1 MTVQVP
7 VPVQLPPLQP
17 VNVEPAAGVAVSV
30 TAVPLAKV
38 AEQVAPH
45 EMPAGE
51 LEIVPLP
58 APAFV
63 RLSVKGCSANVA
75 VTLWAA
81 LIVTVQVPVPV
92 QPPLQPVNVEPVAGV
107 AVSVT
112 AVPLAN
118 AAEQVAPHEMPVG
131 ELETVPL
138 PVPAFVT
145 ARVNG
150 CSANVAVTDVAAVI
164 VVVHVPEPVQAPL
177 QPENVEPVAGD
188 AVRVTAAPV
197 VNEAEQVEPH
207 EMPAGLLV
215 TVPVPAPAFET
226 VSVELTDAPVPVTSL
241 DNVSPSAVK
250 LTLALAAVVLVGVN
264 VTVMVAV
271 APELVSVNGLPE
283 TMLKGAATDAVPV
296 IVPPRVLCTVNVC
309 VAELPIL
316 TVPKFTVVVGVAAM
330 STCAT
335 ALATPEHVLSLPL
348 VSIAVIATL

>member
-1 MTVQVP
+1 VTDWAALIVTVQVP

-30 TAVPLAKV
+30 TAVPLAKA

-118 AAEQVAPHEMPVG
+118 AVEQVAPHEMPVG
-131 ELETVPL
+131 ELVTVPL

-150 CSANVAVTDVAAVI
+150 CSANVAVTEVAAVI
-164 VVVHVPEPVQAPL
+164 VVVHVPVPVQAPL
-177 QPENVEPVAGD
+177 QPVKVEPAAGVAVNVTADPLVNACEHVAPQEMPDGELVMLPLPVPDLVTLSVKDDCTNEAVTVVAALKVTVHVPVPLHPPPFQPENVEPAAGVA
-188 AVRVTAAPV
+188 VKVTTVPLP
-197 VNEAEQVEPH
+197 NEAEHVDPH
-207 EMPAGLLV
+207 EIPAGELD
-215 TVPVPAPAFET
+215 TVPEPAPALLT
-226 VSVELTDAPVPVTSL
+226 VSV
-241 DNVSPSAVK
+241 AV
-250 LTLALAAVVLVGVN
+250 
-264 VTVMVAV
+264 
-271 APELVSVNGLPE
+271 
-283 TMLKGAATDAVPV
+283 
-296 IVPPRVLCTVNVC
+296 
-309 VAELPIL
+309 
-316 TVPKFTVVVGVAAM
+316 
-330 STCAT
+330 
-335 ALATPEHVLSLPL
+335 
-348 VSIAVIATL
+348 